1 MFNLAAENSDEAF
14 CPLESG
20 LRLVGK
26 MFLPALV
33 FLLFLAAAHAN
44 PPTMDPTYGLPLPV
58 PSAGQTN
65 TGPEA
70 QWIWAA
76 NTANRQTICARAV
89 VNLDRLPGMAQM
101 SITADNFFAL
111 YVNGQLVDQSLPNP
125 QNDSVW
131 KTVHRPVITTFL
143 SPGPN
148 VIAVVATNV
157 DGPAGL
163 IARLDADGQA
173 LLLSDASWKVS
184 TDPNLPADWD
194 TTNYSDASWSN
205 AAVIADLGGGPWQTG
220 LVGWPNYDPT
230 AAYLAHLS
238 LQPASVEVLPGV
250 GSVNGVDTL
259 TGTNPVAL
267 AVEPA
272 PAGTTN
278 PITLVLDFG
287 REVAGRMQ
295 VTGPAGAQVQ
305 VTTGESREE
314 AMVAGWAPPTLLTLV
329 SGVPQHTSYLGFRY
343 VKLAFFGNA
352 PYTITNL
359 AADLKYYPVEYKGSF
374 DCSDPLLTQIWYA
387 GAYTAHLCMQ
397 EDVFDGVKRDR
408 LLWGGDLQVSGNVI
422 NDVFAD
428 TFLMEK
434 DLTAL
439 RAGIQ
444 GGQPDTSLPQGEINS
459 IPGYS
464 AAWFCTLADFY
475 RHLGDQTYLN
485 ANHDLILSL
494 LKYEQTDFD
503 SRNIYTNP
511 HNAWDF
517 TDWSADL
524 SCYSPNGNTD
534 SAAAQAGTDMFIIRG
549 VREAVFL
556 LNAMGD
562 TTNAALYSAW
572 ADTLTAAARQYLLDA
587 NTGTYTSRRQ
597 LNIMAVLSGVA
608 TTNQFPVIYNSVL
621 RAGTPDWSN
630 DMTPYYASFLLDAY
644 SDTGHTED
652 GLNLARGLWGNML
665 AQGATTFWERYS
677 PNWRWAGPD
686 LTLSPAGGDYEM
698 SLCHAWSS
706 GVTSWLTEQVLGV
719 RPTLGG
725 FQTAKLVPNLGDL
738 QWAEGTVPTPN
749 GNLTVRVTANGAG
762 QTASVEIPAG
772 TTLDIGLT
780 GQSVTVDGAAATSTR
795 LADGRVYVELAG
807 PGRHELAS
815 TANIYF
821 NAFSTIQAL
830 DFSGGSGGFQAETS
844 GEGGQDLGFLGNGD
858 YAVFTNVDFADGAS
872 SFAIR
877 EAGYGGTLTL
887 RLDSPTG
894 PVVGTLNLP
903 ATGDW
908 QHYVTTT
915 CPVSGASGLHNLY
928 LMFSAG
934 YNLEWFSFIHAGVN
948 NLVAPAD
955 GGFET
960 PDIGTGNFNYSPTG
974 GPWTFSP
981 HPTDVGAGILAN
993 GSAFGNPNAPE
1004 GLQVG
1009 FVQSTG
1015 WTSLPVVGSANS
1027 NWWTVTFLGAQR
1039 SYQPGGGAQTLDIYA
1054 DAGRLGSVTPAGTN
1068 FSAYSVSGWVAPGNH
1083 TLKFQGAS
1091 VADNTALIDQVQVS
1105 SSSRT
1110 ELMPA
1115 GAVWKYNASGKDLG
1129 NAWQAKGFDDGAWP
1143 SGPAPLG
1150 YGLDNQATL
1159 VSSNGQITTYF
1170 RTRFTV
1176 TNVATYTNLTLR
1188 LLRDDGAV
1196 VYLNGTEVFRSNLPT
1211 NSPITFNSLAS
1222 SKAIGID
1229 QTLHYFT
1236 APVPA
1241 AFLLAGTNVLAVEV
1255 HQFQAGGSDL
1265 NFDLAL
1271 TGLSGSSPVIPRLE
1285 PLMNGNGLTLF
1296 WPGDVAGFS
1305 LESATTLTPP
1315 VNWMPVTNS
1324 LINLGATV
1332 GVSVVPT
1339 NRQQFFRLMR

>member
-1 MFNLAAENSDEAF
+1 MFNFDTSNF
-14 CPLESG
+14 NQFVRPLKPG
-20 LRLVGK
+20 LRLSK
-26 MFLPALV
+26 KV
-33 FLLFLAAAHAN
+33 FLSSLTFLFVLATAHAV
-44 PPTMDPTYGLPLPV
+44 PPTMDPTYGLPLPG

-76 NTANRQTICARAV
+76 NTANSQTIYTRAV
-89 VNLDRLPGMAQM
+89 VNLNQMPGVAQM
-101 SITADNFFAL
+101 SITADNYFTL
-111 YVNGQLVDQSLPNP
+111 YVNGQLVNQSLPDP

-131 KTVHRPVITTFL
+131 KTVHRPVITPYL
-143 SPGPN
+143 VPGPN

-163 IARLDADGQA
+163 IARLDGDGQA
-173 LLLSDASWKVS
+173 LLLSDSSWKIS
-184 TDPNLPADWD
+184 TNSNLPADCD
-194 TTNYSDASWSN
+194 TTNYSDASWPS
-205 AAVIADLGGGPWQTG
+205 ATVIADLGGGAWQMG
-220 LVGWPNYDPT
+220 LQGWPNYDPT

-250 GSVNGVDTL
+250 GALNGVDTL

-267 AVEPA
+267 VVQPA
-272 PAGTTN
+272 PSGTTN

-287 REVAGRMQ
+287 QEVAGRMQ
-295 VTGPAGAQVQ
+295 VTGPTGAQVQ

-314 AMVAGWAPPTLLTLV
+314 AMLAGWAPPTLLTLEA
-329 SGVPQHTSYLGFRY
+329 GVQQHTPYLGFRY

-359 AADLKYYPVEYKGSF
+359 AADFKYYPVEYKGSF
-374 DCSDPLLTQIWYA
+374 DCSDPLLTQIWYT

-408 LLWGGDLQVSGNVI
+408 LLWSGDLQVSGNVI
-422 NDVFAD
+422 NNVFAD
-428 TFLMEK
+428 SFLMEK

-475 RHLGDQTYLN
+475 RHVGDQAYLN
-485 ANHDLILSL
+485 SKHDLILSL
-494 LKYEQTDFD
+494 LQYEQTDFD

-524 SCYSPNGNTD
+524 SCYSPTVNTD

-562 TTNAALYSAW
+562 TTNAVQYSAW
-572 ADTLTAAARQYLLDA
+572 ADTLTAAARQYLVDT
-587 NTGTYTSRRQ
+587 NTGSYTSRRQ
-597 LNIMAVLSGVA
+597 LNVMAVLSGVA
-608 TTNQFPVIYNSVL
+608 TTNQLPAIYNSVL

-630 DMTPYYASFLLDAY
+630 DLTPYYASFLLDAY
-644 SDTGHTED
+644 SQTGHTED
-652 GLNLARGLWGNML
+652 GLDLSRSLWGNML

-719 RPTLGG
+719 RPTSGG
-725 FQTAKLVPNLGDL
+725 FQTAELIPDLGDL

-749 GNLTVRVTANGAG
+749 GNLYARVTANGTD
-762 QTASVEIPAG
+762 QTAHVDIPAG
-772 TTLDIGLT
+772 TTLDVGLT
-780 GQSVTVDGAAATSTR
+780 GQSVTVDGAAATPAR
-795 LADGRVYVELAG
+795 RANGRVYVELVG
-807 PGRHELAS
+807 PGSHDIAS
-815 TANIYF
+815 MANIYF
-821 NAFSTIQAL
+821 NAFSTIQAV
-830 DFSGGSGGFQAETS
+830 DFSGGSGGFQAEPS
-844 GEGGQDLGFLGNGD
+844 GEGGQDLGFLSNGD
-858 YAVFTNVDFADGAS
+858 YVVFTNVDFADGAS
-872 SFAIR
+872 SFEVR

-894 PVVGTLNLP
+894 PKVGTLSLP

-908 QHYVTTT
+908 QYYMTAT
-915 CPVSGASGLHNLY
+915 CPVSGASGMHNLY

-934 YNLEWFSFIHAGVN
+934 YNLEWFTFIHAGVN

-960 PDIGTGNFNYSPTG
+960 PNIGAGKFSYGPTG

-981 HPTDVGAGILAN
+981 HPADVGAGILAN
-993 GSAFGNPNAPE
+993 GSAFGNANAPE
-1004 GLQVG
+1004 GLQMG

-1015 WTSLPVVGSANS
+1015 WTSLPVTGCVNS
-1027 NWWTVTFLGAQR
+1027 NLWTVNFLGAQR
-1039 SYQPGGGAQTLDIYA
+1039 SYQPGGGVQTLEIYA
-1054 DAGRLGSVTPAGTN
+1054 DADRLGSVTPVGTN
-1068 FSAYSVSGWVAPGNH
+1068 FLAYSVSGLVAPGTH
-1083 TLKFQGAS
+1083 TLKFQGTS
-1091 VADNTALIDQVQVS
+1091 VADNTVFIDQVQVS
-1105 SSSRT
+1105 CSSRT

-1115 GAVWKYNASGKDLG
+1115 GAAWKYDASGNDLG
-1129 NAWQAKGFDDGAWP
+1129 DGWRTSGFDDSAWP
-1143 SGPAPLG
+1143 SGTAPLG
-1150 YGLDNQATL
+1150 YGLDGQATL

-1176 TNVATYTNLTLR
+1176 TNVADYTNLTLR

-1211 NSPITFNSLAS
+1211 NSPIMFNSLAS

-1241 AFLLAGTNVLAVEV
+1241 ALLLAGTNVLAVEV
-1255 HQFQAGGSDL
+1255 HQLQAGGGDL

-1271 TGLSGSSPVIPRLE
+1271 ASLSGSSPVIPRLE
-1285 PLMNGNGLTLF
+1285 PLVNGNGLTLF
-1296 WPGDVAGFS
+1296 WPGDVAGFN
-1305 LESATTLTPP
+1305 LQSATTLAPP

-1324 LINLGATV
+1324 LVNFGAAV
-1332 GVSVVPT
+1332 GVSVMPT